1 MSGAVIAAAWEP
13 CPVLE
18 VDALSMDSSSSA
30 AVAYSYCPAP
40 DGPGG
45 DGWFDPRVAVAFAVA
60 VGGVVL
66 VAAPVVWVRR
76 RRREMDARGM
86 AIDWDKI
93 AIDAESMDERR
104 RARLETLGLWPG
116 GVGRS
121 ARLGGMDGGRR
132 GKGEGPGRDGFARLG
147 SRL

>member
-1 MSGAVIAAAWEP
+1 M
-13 CPVLE
+13 
-18 VDALSMDSSSSA
+18 
-30 AVAYSYCPAP
+30 
-40 DGPGG
+40 
-45 DGWFDPRVAVAFAVA
+45 
-60 VGGVVL
+60 
-66 VAAPVVWVRR
+66 RR

-93 AIDAESMDERR
+93 AMDAESMDERR

-116 GVGRS
+116 GAARS
-121 ARLGGMDGGRR
+121 AMLGGMDGGRR